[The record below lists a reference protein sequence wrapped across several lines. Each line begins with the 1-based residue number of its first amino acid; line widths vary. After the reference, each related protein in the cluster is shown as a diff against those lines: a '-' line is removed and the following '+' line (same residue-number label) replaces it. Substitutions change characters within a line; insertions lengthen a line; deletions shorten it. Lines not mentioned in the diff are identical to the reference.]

1 MIKVLAVRYIY
12 KAIYDGLPTI
22 IFKEF
27 SNIYCEGINDNHSV
41 LKFISTIKT
50 NKSLYIHIC
59 I

>member
-12 KAIYDGLPTI
+12 KAMYDGLPTI

-41 LKFISTIKT
+41 LKFIPTI
-50 NKSLYIHIC
+50 KSLYIHIC